1 MNQFSLDH
9 LDSTEFEEF
18 CFDLLGSLGFTNL
31 DWRKGT
37 ALLQRTV
44 MGFNTAE

>member
-37 ALLQRTV
+37 
-44 MGFNTAE
+44 GFASSKPCPL